1 MVPGEGRRGDE
12 DSISGFPLVLPGSV
26 SPALPELGDL
36 CRGSRGCLQSA
47 KPKSPPASLKAG
59 RGSAAAVLP
68 GESNAEL
75 NIWIIPKFLQQ

>member
-1 MVPGEGRRGDE
+1 MRIVFRG
-12 DSISGFPLVLPGSV
+12 FLLVLPGPV